1 MPYISKHVWG
11 DLATYEKKKLIGK
24 NQTINDMRS
33 VNAMDLAQKIEDC
46 CNELEKDGYEVISI
60 FPLNHGY
67 YDYKG
72 VDAGI
77 SGSGGGY
84 GYGYGVTPTK
94 GAIITARK
102 S

>member
-11 DLATYEKKKLIGK
+11 DLDTYEKKKLIGK
-24 NQTINDMRS
+24 NEILNDMRS
-33 VNAMDLAQKIEDC
+33 VNAMDLAKKIEDF
-46 CNELEKDGYEVISI
+46 CNDLEKDGYEVISI

-67 YDYKG
+67 YEYEG
-72 VDAGI
+72 V
-77 SGSGGGY
+77 GSNGSNG